1 MWEKAYI
8 VRMWDELD
16 QLWTNFRDQKL
27 DQNFKQ
33 VSSCA
38 RSLDPGPLSRLRN
51 EGFSANTCF
60 SRPPHAPGH
69 IEMILAF
76 QTFRAEPEKNLS
88 FPPVL
93 HGFSHCGT
101 HRDFDLACFRPGCV
115 VSAAARTV
123 YCATVRPIFHPAV
136 PASAPRL
143 TSGLGLPG
151 FAFRGGVPA
160 PVGHGGITVYSVAR
174 TVGDPVCRTPRIRT
188 TFDADSR
195 WSFPP
200 LSQPWHYVRSCPEE
214 PLCWRPSR
222 RDEALSSLYFGFR

>member
-1 MWEKAYI
+1 
-8 VRMWDELD
+8 MWDECGTS
-16 QLWTNFRDQKL
+16 WTNFRDQKL

-101 HRDFDLACFRPGCV
+101 HRDFDLACRVLPPWLRSFSRCAHSILCDSATNLSPRCTG
-115 VSAAARTV
+115 VSAETHVGAWSTR
-123 YCATVRPIFHPAV
+123 VRV
-136 PASAPRL
+136 PRRRASASR
-143 TSGLGLPG
+143 
-151 FAFRGGVPA
+151 
-160 PVGHGGITVYSVAR
+160 SVM
-174 TVGDPVCRTPRIRT
+174 V
-188 TFDADSR
+188 
-195 WSFPP
+195 
-200 LSQPWHYVRSCPEE
+200 
-214 PLCWRPSR
+214 
-222 RDEALSSLYFGFR
+222 

>member
-1 MWEKAYI
+1 MAAAAGMWEKAYI

-76 QTFRAEPEKNLS
+76 QTFRAEPEKKIEFSACLTRF
-88 FPPVL
+88 FPLRNP
-93 HGFSHCGT
+93 S
-101 HRDFDLACFRPGCV
+101 RFRPGVPRGSGRLQCRRRRRRQRHSLHCLQV
-115 VSAAARTV
+115 AKAGFGLSAILGELV
-123 YCATVRPIFHPAV
+123 L
-136 PASAPRL
+136 SA
-143 TSGLGLPG
+143 
-151 FAFRGGVPA
+151 
-160 PVGHGGITVYSVAR
+160 
-174 TVGDPVCRTPRIRT
+174 
-188 TFDADSR
+188 
-195 WSFPP
+195 
-200 LSQPWHYVRSCPEE
+200 
-214 PLCWRPSR
+214 
-222 RDEALSSLYFGFR
+222 